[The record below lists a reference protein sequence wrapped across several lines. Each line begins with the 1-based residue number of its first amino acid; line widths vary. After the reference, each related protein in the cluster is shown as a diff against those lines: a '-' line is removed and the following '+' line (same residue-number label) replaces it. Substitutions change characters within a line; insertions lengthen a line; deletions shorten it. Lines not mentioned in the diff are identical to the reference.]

1 MSLGITIVS
10 HVPEIAEGL
19 PKLLKQVAGDVSI
32 TTAGGTNDGDIGT
45 SMEKIVQAFYDNQ
58 ADEIL
63 AFYDLGSAKMNLE
76 MAMEMSDKKVHLY
89 DTALI
94 EGAYTA
100 ASLIQAGV
108 DLDEIEAQLKPLTI
122 KDQINDKGRKSRIFT
137 RQLVNILLF
146 CKQQ

>member
-1 MSLGITIVS
+1 MSLGITLVS
-10 HVPEIAEGL
+10 HVSDIAEGL
-19 PKLLKQVAGDVSI
+19 PKLLKQVAKDVPI

-45 SMEKIVQAFYDNQ
+45 NMEKIMTAFSEND

-89 DTALI
+89 NAAFI

-108 DLDEIEAQLKPLTI
+108 SLDDIEKQLKPLI
-122 KDQINDKGRKSRIFT
+122 VKE
-137 RQLVNILLF
+137 
-146 CKQQ
+146 

>member
-1 MSLGITIVS
+1 MSLGITLVS
-10 HVPEIAEGL
+10 HVSDIAEGL
-19 PKLLKQVAGDVSI
+19 PKLLNQVAKDVPI

-45 SMEKIVQAFYDNQ
+45 SMEKIMSAFDNNS

-76 MAMEMSDKKVHLY
+76 MTMEMSDKKVHLY
-89 DTALI
+89 NTAFI

-108 DLDEIEAQLKPLTI
+108 SLDDIEKQLKPLTI
-122 KDQINDKGRKSRIFT
+122 KD
-137 RQLVNILLF
+137 
-146 CKQQ
+146 

>member
-1 MSLGITIVS
+1 MSLGITLVS
-10 HVPEIAEGL
+10 HVSDIAEGL
-19 PKLLKQVAGDVSI
+19 PKLLKQVAKDVPI

-45 SMEKIVQAFYDNQ
+45 SMEKIMTAFTEND

-89 DTALI
+89 NAAFI

-108 DLDEIEAQLKPLTI
+108 SLDDIEKQLKPLI
-122 KDQINDKGRKSRIFT
+122 VKE
-137 RQLVNILLF
+137 
-146 CKQQ
+146 